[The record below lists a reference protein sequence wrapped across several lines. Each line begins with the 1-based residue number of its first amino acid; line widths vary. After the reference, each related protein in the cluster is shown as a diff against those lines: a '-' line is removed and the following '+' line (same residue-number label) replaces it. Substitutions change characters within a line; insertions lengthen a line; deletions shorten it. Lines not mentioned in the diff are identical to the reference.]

1 MRHPIRCRV
10 LAVFSVALLLA
21 AAPAR
26 AQESKDPW
34 DGANRDK
41 WQQPEQVMDELGLKA
56 GSWVADVGCGSG
68 YFTYHLADRVMPQG
82 RVYAVDIREKL
93 INEMSHQA
101 LGKWLIQV
109 KPVLGA
115 PDNPHLPRGRFD
127 AILLVHSY
135 HEMPEH
141 DAMTEAFYRALRP
154 GGRLG
159 IIEFAAPDSQQRDES
174 YKRHK
179 IPASTVK
186 EEILRHGFE
195 FVATEPGFIVP
206 GEDGAKQYFLLFA
219 KPGD

>member
-1 MRHPIRCRV
+1 MRHRIIRKI
-10 LAVFSVALLLA
+10 LAGFNLVLLLA
-21 AAPAR
+21 IAAAR

-41 WQQPEQVMDELGLKA
+41 WQRPEQVMDELGLKL

-68 YFTYHLADRVMPQG
+68 YFTYHLADRVTPQG
-82 RVYAVDIREKL
+82 RVYAVDIREEL
-93 INEMSHQA
+93 ISQMSHQA
-101 LGKWLIQV
+101 LSKWLIQV
-109 KPVLGA
+109 KPVVGA
-115 PDNPHLPRGRFD
+115 PDDPHLPRGRFD
-127 AILLVHSY
+127 AIMLVHSY

-159 IIEFAAPDSQQRDES
+159 IIEFVAPDTQPRDES

-186 EEILRHGFE
+186 EEVLRHGFE
-195 FVATEPGFIVP
+195 FVATEPGFTVP
-206 GEDGAKQYFLLFA
+206 GEDWAKQYFLLFA
-219 KPGD
+219 KPEE